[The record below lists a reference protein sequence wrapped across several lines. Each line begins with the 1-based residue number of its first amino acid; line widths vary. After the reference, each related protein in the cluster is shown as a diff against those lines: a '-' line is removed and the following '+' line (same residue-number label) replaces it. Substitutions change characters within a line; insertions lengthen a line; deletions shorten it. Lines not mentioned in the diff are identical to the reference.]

1 MLLIAECGVSVLL
14 LAAGGFAFWR
24 SVRERTSNRGAF
36 WLRVVLGLV
45 AGGYLSIG
53 LIWQSKTT
61 RFFGAPLTAAVF
73 QRSENGYWEDYV
85 GPLTVPSMVVN
96 FVVGFFLSHL
106 AARVGTRLRSRRA
119 ASTNSS

>member
-1 MLLIAECGVSVLL
+1 MLLIAECGVAVLL
-14 LAAGGFAFWR
+14 LAAGGFAFTW
-24 SVRERTSNRGAF
+24 SVRERMSNRGAF
-36 WLRVVLGLV
+36 WLRAVLGLV

-53 LIWQSKTT
+53 LIWQSNTT

-85 GPLTVPSMVVN
+85 GPLTVPSMLVN
-96 FVVGFFLSHL
+96 FAVGFFLPHL
-106 AARVGTRLRSRRA
+106 AARIGTRLLSCRA

>member
-1 MLLIAECGVSVLL
+1 MLLIAEFGVAALL
-14 LAAGGFAFWR
+14 LAFGGFAFRR
-24 SVRERTSNRGAF
+24 SLRERTSNRGTF
-36 WLRVVLGLV
+36 WLRVVLGVL

-53 LIWQSKTT
+53 LIWQSNMT

-85 GPLTVPSMVVN
+85 GPLTVPSMLVN
-96 FVVGFFLSHL
+96 FAVGFFLPHL
-106 AARVGTRLRSRRA
+106 AARIGTRLLSCRA

>member
-1 MLLIAECGVSVLL
+1 VAVLL
-14 LAAGGFAFWR
+14 LAAGVLAFRR
-24 SVRERTSNRGAF
+24 SLRERTSNRGAF
-36 WLRVVLGLV
+36 WFGVVLGLI

-85 GPLTVPSMVVN
+85 GPLTIPSMLVN
-96 FVVGFFLSHL
+96 FAVGFFLPHL
-106 AARVGTRLRSRRA
+106 AARIRARLWSRRA
-119 ASTNSS
+119 PSTNSS